1 MSTMRPFSWSLALEA
16 KLMKCMDAE
25 LPKELDGLSFLAFM
39 QDPTCNPK
47 KTLRFISRYSS
58 FIVLRCG
65 GISITDRFSQTF
77 TFSFTYILPHFFL
90 LFCPFFTSCL
100 RLTILRISW
109 ILSSVSLFLFE
120 LVFFSSWISSVH
132 LTRVMVYARAVKS
145 RETIQLAN
153 GRQG

>member
-1 MSTMRPFSWSLALEA
+1 MRPFSWSLALEA

-65 GISITDRFSQTF
+65 VRGYLYNRPLLSNIYILVYIHSSSV
-77 TFSFTYILPHFFL
+77 FSFVLSVLNLMPEIDD
-90 LFCPFFTSCL
+90 FTD
-100 RLTILRISW
+100 
-109 ILSSVSLFLFE
+109 
-120 LVFFSSWISSVH
+120 
-132 LTRVMVYARAVKS
+132 
-145 RETIQLAN
+145 
-153 GRQG
+153 

>member
-1 MSTMRPFSWSLALEA
+1 MRPFSWSLALEA

-65 GISITDRFSQTF
+65 VISITDRFSQTF
-77 TFSFTYILPHFFL
+77 TFSFTYILPQFFL
-90 LFCPFFTSCL
+90 LFCPFFTSAWDWRFYGLAEYYHQFHCFYSNWVFFRPGFL
-100 RLTILRISW
+100 VCILHALW
-109 ILSSVSLFLFE
+109 FMLALSS
-120 LVFFSSWISSVH
+120 LVKQYSWP
-132 LTRVMVYARAVKS
+132 MAGKVK
-145 RETIQLAN
+145 
-153 GRQG
+153 